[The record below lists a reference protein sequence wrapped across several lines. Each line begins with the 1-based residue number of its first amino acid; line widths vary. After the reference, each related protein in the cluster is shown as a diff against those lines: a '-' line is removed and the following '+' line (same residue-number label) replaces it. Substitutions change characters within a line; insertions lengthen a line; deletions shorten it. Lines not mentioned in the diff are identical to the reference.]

1 MHDRER
7 SLAIDDLLALPP
19 GFRLMLAADDP
30 WAAALRAAARGAEPG
45 CVFWDRAQDRCRAA
59 FVLAPDRPLQGVGE
73 VLDLGALAVFDAL
86 ASLAPPQV
94 PMHLIVPDGLAVD
107 GGRVATLQVEK
118 AAAAPGAV
126 PEWAVLG
133 IDIAVNRIIAANCIT
148 AAPGDQPDQ
157 TCLHEEGFG
166 DVTAADVLTH
176 TCRHLLNW
184 LDAWQQDGPASL
196 ARIAARRTRPDVV
209 AA

>member
-1 MHDRER
+1 MNDIER
-7 SLAIDDLLALPP
+7 SFAIDDLLALPP
-19 GFRLMLAADDP
+19 GFRLMPAAAIPTGSDP
-30 WAAALRAAARGAEPG
+30 WTAALYATARGAEPG
-45 CVFWDRAQDRCRAA
+45 SVFWSSEQGWCRTAL
-59 FVLAPDRPLQGVGE
+59 VLAPDRPLQGIGE
-73 VLDLGALAVFDAL
+73 ILHLGSLALFDAL
-86 ASLAPPQV
+86 AALAPPQV

-107 GGRVATLQVEK
+107 GGRVATLRVET

-133 IDIAVNRIIAANCIT
+133 IDVAVDRIT
-148 AAPGDQPDQ
+148 AAPGEQPDQ

-184 LDAWQQDGPASL
+184 LDAWGQDGPPSL
-196 ARIAARRTRPDVV
+196 ARVVARRTRPDVV
-209 AA
+209 VA

>member
-1 MHDRER
+1 MHDIER
-7 SLAIDDLLALPP
+7 SFAIDDLLALPP
-19 GFRLMLAADDP
+19 GFRLTPAGGDP
-30 WAAALRAAARGAEPG
+30 WAAALRAAVMGAEPG
-45 CVFWDRAQDRCRAA
+45 SVFWSDAQGWCRAA
-59 FVLAPDRPLQGVGE
+59 FLLAPDRPLQGVGE
-73 VLDLGALAVFDAL
+73 VLDLGALALFDAL
-86 ASLAPPQV
+86 AALAPPQV

-107 GGRVATLQVEK
+107 GGRVATLRVET
-118 AAAAPGAV
+118 AAALPGAV

-133 IDIAVNRIIAANCIT
+133 IDVAVNRIA

-166 DVTAADVLTH
+166 DVTAADVLAH

-184 LDAWQQDGPASL
+184 LDAWGQDGPASL